1 MFGFAQILG
10 HFKGRMKLAL
20 RGRGVA
26 FFKRASQ
33 AEDTR
38 ADVLAHNQVLASLPG
53 LEFAMQ
59 QEFES
64 L

>member
-1 MFGFAQILG
+1 
-10 HFKGRMKLAL
+10 MKLAL